1 MSERA
6 DDDVRGEQR
15 KAARQLKQ
23 QQLQRGEASTAM
35 ATGAERRSL
44 PSPEIMLGQPWSS
57 WVDAVKLHGS
67 DDSEESLKECGKNR
81 EAMRLCRDD
90 MPIFGQC
97 PAQDDFYLVMCSH
110 CSQVVKPQAFQAHYE
125 RRHSSSSKPSS
136 SLAPSAAYAMST
148 PPHRSRGSGGG
159 GVSGAVAGR
168 PSMGNSTSSSSSS
181 SSSNSKT
188 NKSAKEFS
196 GHGRPPFF
204 PKVQDKI
211 MTPAA
216 GKVDK
221 VDSWKVKVEP
231 SANKMGHA
239 PASSSTTVSSPM
251 KPGLSCPSIPKP
263 PMLAP
268 GQIPNGKGHLS
279 LPDKKQDNNSASSKR
294 PQYKRPLQERE
305 FNPDIHCGVVDL
317 PARKPCT
324 RSLTCKT
331 HSLSQRRA
339 VPGRGKRFDTLLA
352 EHKSKAREKELQHRS
367 DLPPQT
373 PPLRDPHP
381 PPSSRLLQDPHQ
393 VSHGNGTTDATKPS
407 LLSKPKP
414 HNPGLPRLNSSSSHS
429 GGLVQGDL
437 GSVHEP
443 PHHPAAAIDGQTRLS
458 SDEGEAEEREDAQDK
473 LDCHYSGYHPRPAAY
488 CTFGSR
494 LYGRSCHSFDRRWD
508 RVRCAFNVMMDKHV
522 NSQMWKKIPL
532 ALENSLAHRTSTNSS
547 SSSASSSVSAA
558 PRSVS
563 PSHSGFRSP
572 SPAPPAPPPPAYG
585 QSHDSGSSSGKPAL
599 SYGTTLNARTATAGA
614 QGSAEHPAYG
624 TQSRQ
629 VSSSP
634 QMPSPHHLSP
644 VSGRSLKQPRT
655 SGSSK
660 SSFRLKES
668 PSASLAHSTN
678 TNTAHST
685 NTASSTTNSSSSS
698 GGSIS
703 SSGGSISLGKK
714 RKNSSLLMSYTTEAS
729 PSSSSS
735 SSSPFKRNC
744 VVGSSGSSFHASP
757 ASSNPSSTTTS
768 SSSSHTGV
776 YTVGLNCTPG
786 RTSGLSLRH
795 EPSARGPP
803 SASPA
808 ESIKRMSVV
817 MNSSD
822 STLSLGPFVHQGG
835 DGGQQQHG
843 TFGHPDARLEG
854 KKRKGSPATGSIN
867 SSSGGLTGGQGPGRP
882 KVTKSPS
889 VNNIHS
895 KHARTIPSTPGL
907 SNNSLIHQ
915 PKARP

>member
-15 KAARQLKQ
+15 KAARQLKQQ

-159 GVSGAVAGR
+159 GVSGGVAGR

-211 MTPAA
+211 LTPAT

-393 VSHGNGTTDATKPS
+393 VSHGNGTADATKPS

-429 GGLVQGDL
+429 GGSVQGDL

-443 PHHPAAAIDGQTRLS
+443 PHHPAAAIDGQTCLS

-532 ALENSLAHRTSTNSS
+532 ALENSSAHRTSTNSS
-547 SSSASSSVSAA
+547 SSSSSSSVSAA

-634 QMPSPHHLSP
+634 QMPSPHHPSP

-660 SSFRLKES
+660 SSFRPKES

-678 TNTAHST
+678 TNTASST
-685 NTASSTTNSSSSS
+685 N
-698 GGSIS
+698 S

-729 PSSSSS
+729 PSSSSSS

-835 DGGQQQHG
+835 DGGGGGQQQHG
-843 TFGHPDARLEG
+843 AFGHPDARLEG